1 MFIIDQNKKDRFICI
16 FILSINFSFNLNQL
30 ITYYRLDFS
39 FLNVI
44 IEVNKIVYSSL
55 YFTSVPSPRLKS
67 FLTKH
72 NLNTPIFIL
81 EINPINKIS
90 LPIKST
96 LNSIAGTYSC
106 INLVNY
112 KTYVGSA
119 SINCMYRRYVGHILK
134 GIGGSMLVKRA
145 VSKYGLDNFA
155 FVVIETT
162 EQVKNKEEILRIEQ
176 KYIDLLL
183 PGYNI
188 AKIAGSLLNT
198 KWKLE
203 SKLRH
208 SIRMKEHLNK
218 IRLLIKPVSK
228 ETRALL
234 K

>member
-1 MFIIDQNKKDRFICI
+1 MFIIDQNKKKKDRFICI
-16 FILSINFSFNLNQL
+16 FILSINFS
-30 ITYYRLDFS
+30 
-39 FLNVI
+39 
-44 IEVNKIVYSSL
+44 
-55 YFTSVPSPRLKS
+55 
-67 FLTKH
+67 
-72 NLNTPIFIL
+72 
-81 EINPINKIS
+81 
-90 LPIKST
+90 
-96 LNSIAGTYSC
+96 

-198 KWKLE
+198 K
-203 SKLRH
+203 
-208 SIRMKEHLNK
+208 
-218 IRLLIKPVSK
+218 
-228 ETRALL
+228 
-234 K
+234 